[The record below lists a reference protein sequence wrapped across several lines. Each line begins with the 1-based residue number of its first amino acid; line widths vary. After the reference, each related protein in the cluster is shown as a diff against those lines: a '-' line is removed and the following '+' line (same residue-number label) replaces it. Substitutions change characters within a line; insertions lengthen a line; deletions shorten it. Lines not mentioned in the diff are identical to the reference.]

1 MSKDKKKKTEEQ
13 TVEQPVCKDRQTD
26 AQEQIQQEEVKQ
38 EEVKQ
43 EEAPAEKSEADA
55 LKEELAATKDKYL
68 RLAAEYDNYRRR
80 SEKEKQMIYADATSD
95 TLKEILTIGDSLE
108 RASAAYENASEEYK
122 KGVDMI
128 ITQYFTALK
137 KIGAEPFGEVGD
149 KFDPS
154 IHNAISVSEDES
166 AEDNTITAVYQTG
179 YKIGDKIVRHAMV
192 QVRN

>member
-1 MSKDKKKKTEEQ
+1 MSKDKKKKTEGQAAEETVSKEQ
-13 TVEQPVCKDRQTD
+13 QPET
-26 AQEQIQQEEVKQ
+26 EEEIKQ
-38 EEVKQ
+38 E

-55 LKEELAATKDKYL
+55 LREELAAAKDKYL

-95 TLKEILTIGDSLE
+95 TLKEILIIGDSLE
-108 RASAAYENASEEYK
+108 RASAAYENASDEYK

-128 ITQYFTALK
+128 ITQYLTALK
-137 KIGAEPFGEVGD
+137 KIGAEPFGEVGE
-149 KFDPS
+149 KFDPG

-166 AEDNTITAVYQTG
+166 AENNTITAVYQTG